1 MWWID
6 FNNIVVDNDKIKIL
20 ENVMAFGIFDIWWNE
35 IKVERIPYFDSLSKY
50 LHPQLALRWHI
61 ISLTSNDF
69 VPESGLSEKHRCFV
83 LEDKLKMDETDKQ

>member
-35 IKVERIPYFDSLSKY
+35 IKVERIHILIHYLNISIHSK
-50 LHPQLALRWHI
+50 LWDD

-69 VPESGLSEKHRCFV
+69 VPESGLGEKHRCFV

>member
-50 LHPQLALRWHI
+50 LHPQLARSEMTYHWPQMILSR
-61 ISLTSNDF
+61 SL
-69 VPESGLSEKHRCFV
+69 GLGEKHRCFV